1 MIPAAF
7 DYIRAS
13 SADEAVAQL
22 QRFGGDARVLAG
34 GQSLI
39 PAMRFRLARP
49 AVLVDIN
56 ALADLDY
63 IRVDGAALIG
73 NVDSVRLRYRDRIE
87 AHRQGLRELT
97 RGLGWT
103 LASHV
108 CDHPPEPPLLALYNA
123 LSTKA
128 QG

>member
-13 SADEAVAQL
+13 STDEAFAHL
-22 QRFGGDARVLAG
+22 QRLGADARVLAG

-56 ALADLDY
+56 ALTELELPPH
-63 IRVDGAALIG
+63 RT
-73 NVDSVRLRYRDRIE
+73 VRR
-87 AHRQGLRELT
+87 
-97 RGLGWT
+97 
-103 LASHV
+103 
-108 CDHPPEPPLLALYNA
+108 
-123 LSTKA
+123 
-128 QG
+128 